1 MELVNR
7 VKTIVGY
14 HLKAFLYYTNLSVGF
29 SIDPRRYT
37 IYWGNTATWLND
49 PGNIVVTET

>member
-37 IYWGNTATWLND
+37 THWGNTATWLNE
-49 PGNIVVTET
+49 PGNIVVIET